1 MKGFVE
7 TFLACLLFIMV
18 FGCFILPVLMGSFWL
33 LLLFGS
39 AVLALLVS
47 ALMHLLTS
55 IYSLENS
62 SNPIENLRIR
72 ACRQNSQEG
81 QLSFK
86 EYSPKPVVLLY
97 NCGITAA
104 KQATI
109 PYRFARVV
117 SYTQGLDLACIPVP
131 DPILKR
137 EEQHH
142 VNRKNPDL

>member
-55 IYSLENS
+55 IDSLERV
-62 SNPIENLRIR
+62 E
-72 ACRQNSQEG
+72 
-81 QLSFK
+81 QLESH
-86 EYSPKPVVLLY
+86 
-97 NCGITAA
+97 
-104 KQATI
+104 
-109 PYRFARVV
+109 
-117 SYTQGLDLACIPVP
+117 
-131 DPILKR
+131 R
-137 EEQHH
+137 EPE
-142 VNRKNPDL
+142 D